1 MPPHSRIRRIFVLTK
16 ERAGDTLQQI
26 PKECIVRVPPWTWFL
41 LALLA
46 GVGLQRLV
54 PLQLLPSPDDSLVGW
69 VVVGLGMVLL
79 AWSERQFAH
88 HKTSHD
94 HRAIASELITT
105 GPFQFSRNPVY
116 IGLLILMLGLAMALN
131 TLWVLFLTLLPL
143 LVMQVHV
150 VPREEACL
158 EQLFPD
164 AYPSYR
170 QSVRRWL

>member
-1 MPPHSRIRRIFVLTK
+1 MAK
-16 ERAGDTLQQI
+16 EQAGDTFQQT
-26 PKECIVRVPPWTWFL
+26 PPECIVRVPPWTWFL
-41 LALLA
+41 LSLLA

-54 PLQLLPSPDDSLVGW
+54 LLQLLPSPVDSLLGW
-69 VVVGLGMVLL
+69 IVVGLGMALL

-94 HRAIASELITT
+94 HRAIASDLITT

-131 TLWVLFLTLLPL
+131 TLWVLFFTLLPL
-143 LVMQVHV
+143 LVLHFHV

-164 AYPSYR
+164 TYPSYR
-170 QSVRRWL
+170 QSVRRWLRPTKPAG